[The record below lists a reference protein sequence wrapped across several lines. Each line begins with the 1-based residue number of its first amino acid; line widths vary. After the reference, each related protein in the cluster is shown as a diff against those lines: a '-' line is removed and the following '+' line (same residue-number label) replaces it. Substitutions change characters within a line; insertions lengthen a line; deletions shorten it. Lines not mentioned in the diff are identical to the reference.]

1 MFIMYNPQSVNTQHT
16 THRRRKIDAKA
27 NCNHWSPVLWPFVCQ
42 SATEINAGPSDTT
55 GEISTSS
62 SPSFPETPAE
72 RIRASKK
79 GKRASKRKAPDNESD
94 DEALKDVRQQGG
106 ESSKLLGFFAT
117 NTHAAACH
125 NESVYGINCENP
137 WQGTEWEMNFNS
149 RLFLTLERQPSSCSL
164 FMLRIDETELWKQMK
179 VVLTD
184 FFYCEDR
191 K

>member
-1 MFIMYNPQSVNTQHT
+1 MFIMCNPQSVNTQHT
-16 THRRRKIDAKA
+16 THRKRKIDAKA

-94 DEALKDVRQQGG
+94 DEALKDVRQQGEKVASFLDSLQQTHTQQLAIMSQFMG
-106 ESSKLLGFFAT
+106 SIVKILDKEQNEKWTLIQDYFWLLRD
-117 NTHAAACH
+117 NHHHVHCLCY
-125 NESVYGINCENP
+125 E
-137 WQGTEWEMNFNS
+137 
-149 RLFLTLERQPSSCSL
+149 
-164 FMLRIDETELWKQMK
+164 
-179 VVLTD
+179 
-184 FFYCEDR
+184 
-191 K
+191 